1 MAFENDYVMRMIK
14 EAARALAAFALGKEL
29 PPYELP
35 DEKEN
40 YTDTDRLYEMLI
52 HLADE
57 GKINEAENL
66 LFENINSGIDDIFR
80 LGINFYLYINEFSN
94 DRLDECNYPR
104 EELMEGIKDFA
115 KMCGVEMTDGFFE
128 LL

>member
-40 YTDTDRLYEMLI
+40 YTDPDRLYEMLI